1 VWVPQE
7 KGKLMTFGQAI
18 ANGFKNYV
26 TWKGRATRAEY
37 WWWTLFIFIVTLPF
51 SIIYNVSSQ
60 AGLEAA
66 LAAGDQAAYLAA
78 LFGPAYWLLVVV
90 SLVFLLP
97 SLAVTIR
104 RLHDIDRS
112 GGWFWIILVPVAGS
126 IVLLVFALL
135 PSTPGKNRFDS

>member
-37 WWWTLFIFIVTLPF
+37 WWWTLFI
-51 SIIYNVSSQ
+51 
-60 AGLEAA
+60 
-66 LAAGDQAAYLAA
+66 YLAA

>member
-1 VWVPQE
+1 
-7 KGKLMTFGQAI
+7 MSFGQAI
-18 ANGFKNYV
+18 ASGFKNYV

-51 SIIYNVSSQ
+51 NIIYNAASQ

-66 LAAGDQAAYLAA
+66 MASGDQGAFLAA
-78 LFGPAYWLLVVV
+78 LFGPTYWLLVLVT
-90 SLVFLLP
+90 LVFLLP
-97 SLAVTIR
+97 SLAMTIR

-112 GGWFWIILVPVAGS
+112 GGWFWIILVPFAGS

>member
-1 VWVPQE
+1 
-7 KGKLMTFGQAI
+7 
-18 ANGFKNYV
+18 
-26 TWKGRATRAEY
+26 
-37 WWWTLFIFIVTLPF
+37 
-51 SIIYNVSSQ
+51 
-60 AGLEAA
+60 
-66 LAAGDQAAYLAA
+66 
-78 LFGPAYWLLVVV
+78 V

>member
-1 VWVPQE
+1 
-7 KGKLMTFGQAI
+7 MTFGQAI

-37 WWWTLFIFIVTLPF
+37 WWWALFTFIVTLPLNLL
-51 SIIYNVSSQ
+51 YNPGSQ
-60 AGLEAA
+60 AGIEAA
-66 LAAGDQAAYLAA
+66 MAAGDQGA
-78 LFGPAYWLLVVV
+78 LWTALSASFFNPTILPVALV
-90 SLVFLLP
+90 SLVLFLP

-112 GGWFWIILVPVAGS
+112 GGWFWIVLVPIAGS

-135 PSTPGKNRFDS
+135 PSTPDKNRFDS

>member
-1 VWVPQE
+1 
-7 KGKLMTFGQAI
+7 MSFGQAI
-18 ANGFKNYV
+18 ASGFKNYV
-26 TWKGRATRAEY
+26 SWKGRATRAEY
-37 WWWTLFIFIVTLPF
+37 WWWTLFVFIVTLPF
-51 SIIYNVSSQ
+51 NFFYNPGSQ

-66 LAAGDQAAYLAA
+66 LAAGDQAAYLAE

-112 GGWFWIILVPVAGS
+112 GGWYWIFLVPVAGF

>member
-1 VWVPQE
+1 
-7 KGKLMTFGQAI
+7 MTFGQAI

-37 WWWTLFIFIVTLPF
+37 WWWALFTFIVTLPF
-51 SIIYNVSSQ
+51 SIIDNVSSREALQ
-60 AGLEAA
+60 AAVESGDQRAA
-66 LAAGDQAAYLAA
+66 LVAV
-78 LFGPAYWLLVVV
+78 FGPTFFILMLV
-90 SLVFLLP
+90 SLVLFLP

-112 GGWFWIILVPVAGS
+112 GGWFWIVLVPIAGS

-135 PSTPGKNRFDS
+135 PSTPDKNRFDS

>member
-1 VWVPQE
+1 
-7 KGKLMTFGQAI
+7 MTFGQAI

-37 WWWTLFIFIVTLPF
+37 WWWTLFIFIVQIPF
-51 SIIYNVSSQ
+51 SIIFNVSSQ

-78 LFGPAYWLLVVV
+78 LFGPAYWLLVLV

-112 GGWFWIILVPVAGS
+112 GGWFWIIFVPVAGS

-135 PSTPGKNRFDS
+135 PSSEGKNRFDS

>member
-1 VWVPQE
+1 
-7 KGKLMTFGQAI
+7 MTFGQAI
-18 ANGFKNYV
+18 ASGFKNYV
-26 TWKGRATRAEY
+26 SWKGRATRAEY

-51 SIIYNVSSQ
+51 NISYNVGSQ

-66 LAAGDQAAYLAA
+66 IASGDQTAFMAA
-78 LFGPAYWLLVVV
+78 LFGPTYWLLVLVT
-90 SLVFLLP
+90 LVFLLP

-112 GGWFWIILVPVAGS
+112 GGWFWIILVPFAGS

>member
-1 VWVPQE
+1 
-7 KGKLMTFGQAI
+7 MTFGQSI
-18 ANGFKNYV
+18 SNGFKNYV

-37 WWWTLFIFIVTLPF
+37 WWWTLFVFLVTLPF
-51 SIIYNVSSQ
+51 NIIYNVGSQ

-78 LFGPAYWLLVVV
+78 LFGPTYWLLFIVT
-90 SLVFLLP
+90 LVFLLP

-112 GGWFWIILVPVAGS
+112 GGWFWIILVPFAGS

-135 PSTPGKNRFDS
+135 PSTEGKNRFDS

>member
-1 VWVPQE
+1 
-7 KGKLMTFGQAI
+7 MTFGQAS

-37 WWWTLFIFIVTLPF
+37 WWWTLFVFIVTLPF
-51 SIIYNVSSQ
+51 NIIYNAGSQ

-66 LAAGDQAAYLAA
+66 MAAGDQAAYLAA
-78 LFGPAYWLLVVV
+78 LFGPTYWLLVLV

-135 PSTPGKNRFDS
+135 PSAEGKNRFDA

>member
-1 VWVPQE
+1 
-7 KGKLMTFGQAI
+7 MTFGQAI

-37 WWWTLFIFIVTLPF
+37 WWWALFTFIVTLPF
-51 SIIYNVSSQ
+51 SIIDNVSSREALQ
-60 AGLEAA
+60 AAMAAGDQSAA
-66 LAAGDQAAYLAA
+66 LAAVL
-78 LFGPAYWLLVVV
+78 GPTFFLLLLV
-90 SLVFLLP
+90 SLVLFLP

-135 PSTPGKNRFDS
+135 PSTPDKNRFDS

>member
-1 VWVPQE
+1 
-7 KGKLMTFGQAI
+7 MTFGQAI

-37 WWWTLFIFIVTLPF
+37 WWWTLFIFIVQIPF

-78 LFGPAYWLLVVV
+78 LFGPAYWLLVLV

-112 GGWFWIILVPVAGS
+112 GGWFWIIFVPVAGS

-135 PSTPGKNRFDS
+135 PSSEGKNRFDS

>member
-1 VWVPQE
+1 
-7 KGKLMTFGQAI
+7 MTFGQAI
-18 ANGFKNYV
+18 ASGFRKYAS
-26 TWKGRATRAEY
+26 WKGRATRAEY
-37 WWWTLFIFIVTLPF
+37 WWWTLFVFIVTLPF
-51 SIIYNVSSQ
+51 NIIYNAASQ

-66 LAAGDQAAYLAA
+66 MAAGDQGAFLAA
-78 LFGPAYWLLVVV
+78 LFGPTYWLLVLVT
-90 SLVFLLP
+90 LVFLLP

-135 PSTPGKNRFDS
+135 PSTPDKNRFDT

>member
-1 VWVPQE
+1 
-7 KGKLMTFGQAI
+7 MTFGQAI

-37 WWWTLFIFIVTLPF
+37 WWWTLFVFIVTLPF
-51 SIIYNVSSQ
+51 SLIYNVTSQ
-60 AGLEAA
+60 GALEAAMESGDQSAA
-66 LAAGDQAAYLAA
+66 LAAT
-78 LFGPAYWLLVVV
+78 FGPAYWLLLLV

-112 GGWFWIILVPVAGS
+112 GGWFWIILVPFAGS

-135 PSTPGKNRFDS
+135 PSTEGKNRFDS

>member
-1 VWVPQE
+1 
-7 KGKLMTFGQAI
+7 MSFGQAI
-18 ANGFKNYV
+18 ASGFKKYV
-26 TWKGRATRAEY
+26 SWKGRATRAEY
-37 WWWTLFIFIVTLPF
+37 WWWTLFVFIVQIPF

-66 LAAGDQAAYLAA
+66 LAASDQAAYLAA
-78 LFGPAYWLLVVV
+78 LFGPAYWILVLV

-112 GGWFWIILVPVAGS
+112 GGWFWIILVPFAGS